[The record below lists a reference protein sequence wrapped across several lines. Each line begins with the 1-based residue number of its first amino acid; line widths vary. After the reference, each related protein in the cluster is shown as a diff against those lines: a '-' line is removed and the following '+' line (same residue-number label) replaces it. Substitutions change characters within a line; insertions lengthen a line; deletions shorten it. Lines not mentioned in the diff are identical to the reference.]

1 MARARNIKPGFFK
14 NYDLADLGP
23 IAQLLFAGLWCL
35 ADKEGRLEDKP
46 RLIKA
51 EVFPYYE
58 ADVNGE
64 LTKLERLG
72 FVRRYTAKGV
82 SVISIDNFKKHQ
94 SPHHTE
100 RASELP
106 EEERQNPA
114 APLPARNPE
123 THGEVTVKSPLEDG
137 GNPPDSPNPDS
148 LIPDSLIACEQQ
160 EANASV
166 DSGAKA
172 PAVDLLDDR
181 EGNGEVTG
189 ERGIKGVPACPV
201 QQIVNMYHACMPLNP
216 RVRVLDD
223 ARKKAIRAR
232 WAQASVLDGVGPFG
246 YKTGPE
252 GIAAWES
259 FFKVCADSDFLTG
272 KAKALPGKPPFVAD
286 IDFLMSPSGFKKC
299 LENKY
304 HREVQQ

>member
-23 IAQLLFAGLWCL
+23 LAQLLFAGLWCL

-58 ADVNGE
+58 IDVNGE

-72 FVRRYTAKGV
+72 FVKRYQANGV
-82 SVISIDNFKKHQ
+82 DVIFISEFKKHQ

-106 EEERQNPA
+106 AETVQNVA
-114 APLPARNPE
+114 EPLPVRTPE
-123 THGEVTVKSPLEDG
+123 SHGEVTVKSPVEDG
-137 GNPPDSPNPDS
+137 GNPPDSPIPDS
-148 LIPDSLIACEQQ
+148 LIPEENLEP
-160 EANASV
+160 NGSV
-166 DSGAKA
+166 DSGEKA
-172 PAVDLLDDR
+172 SPADDLLGDC
-181 EGNGEVTG
+181 EGNGKSG
-189 ERGIKGVPACPV
+189 ARNAKSIPACPV
-201 QQIVNMYHACMPLNP
+201 QQIIDLYHATMPLNP
-216 RVRVLDD
+216 KARVVDD

-232 WAQASVLDGVGPFG
+232 WKQAAELEGVGPFG
-246 YKTGPE
+246 YSTGPE
-252 GIAAWES
+252 GLAAWKA
-259 FFKVCADSDFLTG
+259 FFEVCADSDFLTG
-272 KAKALPGKPPFVAD
+272 KAKPQPGKPPFVAD
-286 IDFLMSPSGFKKC
+286 IDFLMSPSGFKKA

-304 HREVQQ
+304 HREVKQ